1 VKSIVGT
8 ETCQARHVGYV
19 LSGRLGI
26 ALADGSVLELPAGT
40 AYDIPPGHDGWTVG
54 DEPVVTLEW
63 TGVREWLGER
73 HEERVLATLLLTDIV
88 DSTATATQLGDRA
101 WRARL
106 VAHDEVVRQV
116 LSDRR
121 GTEVNTTGDGFLAR
135 FDGPAQAVE
144 AAVRIRDGVRPLGLA
159 VRQGIHVGEVERRGR
174 DVAGLAV
181 HETARIAG
189 SAEAGEI
196 LVSAVAR
203 TLAIGSRFTFEPRGP
218 RVLKGVAAPVELFA
232 VA

>member
-1 VKSIVGT
+1 
-8 ETCQARHVGYV
+8 
-19 LSGRLGI
+19 
-26 ALADGSVLELPAGT
+26 
-40 AYDIPPGHDGWTVG
+40 
-54 DEPVVTLEW
+54 
-63 TGVREWLGER
+63 
-73 HEERVLATLLLTDIV
+73 VLATLLLTDIV